1 MRILQIRFKNL
12 NSLAGEWAID
22 LTHPAF
28 LSDGIFV
35 ITGPTGA
42 GKTTILD
49 AVCLALYGRTPR
61 LRHVTKSEN
70 EIMTRQTGECFAEV
84 TFETRSGT
92 FRCHWRQWRARKK
105 ASGELQAPRRELS
118 DAISGQILESNV
130 QGVADKVEEATGMDF
145 ERFTRSML
153 LAQGGFAAFL
163 QAPADQRAP
172 ILEQLTGTEIYSD
185 VSKRVHARVVLERDR
200 LETLEAELAG
210 IHLLEEAEEQRL
222 HTELAALIEQA
233 SEAARRSD
241 QTQQALLWLEGIR
254 TLQAELATLEDRK
267 KQLAGRIEAFQPERR
282 KLERAN
288 RALEL
293 SGAYAGLVSLRDAQA
308 QALRQH
314 KEYSEALP
322 ACEAGL
328 RQAETAFASSGATLE
343 HAKREREQGLKTIRS
358 VREYDVK
365 LAEKETALSAL
376 KRELADREAA
386 FATAQATSRNLTAQR
401 AEAQAALAG
410 VLEALERTA
419 ADQGLVEHLS
429 AIQHACRQLLQL
441 AETGREKKRALE
453 AALARQQET
462 AKAHMDALALKERQ
476 DRETARLEQAVAL
489 RRKALAELLGDRSVA
504 DWRAGLMNTA
514 TRSSLLDKTEEARR
528 QYETCLLGI
537 KTLEQRQEKRARN
550 EAELTQRLQSA
561 EKEHRRLEAE
571 YEKREAEQAECS
583 RLRAFE
589 EARRHLHNG
598 EPCPLCGATEH
609 PFTGFSVPAPA
620 GPEEHL
626 ARLKEELKR
635 SGTALAS
642 LQGDLAGLS
651 REREWVK
658 EQLQKEAAT
667 LSEHETHVRHRRGA
681 HHRQQAGDDGD
692 HAKQP
697 LPATLL
703 LTLQNLR
710 ETTETER
717 RLAERILQQA
727 EQEDAGLQADM
738 TAWEKARH
746 EANRLELALQ
756 TALHHKGS
764 AEQEAVRA
772 ERERSS
778 LLEQYTAL
786 RQTVLQ
792 ELRPYGIE
800 ALAADGLETLLHSL
814 SERRERWVSR
824 EKRRDLLQQ
833 KMSALELESRHL
845 ASRLLDME
853 KDLGKQ
859 REAARSLSEDREK
872 LRLDRRR
879 LIGDKSPDEEEKRLN
894 GLVEEAEKRLE
905 GVRQTVDAAKQRFA
919 GLTSKRETLDHSIAE
934 RQAQI
939 GPLEEDF
946 RLRLSQTG
954 FADEAEYRDACLTE
968 TVRNTLAQR
977 EQELLT
983 ERAELEARLADR
995 IAQLAAE
1002 REKQVTDRTR
1012 EELDETLATLRDTL
1026 KTQQEAIGGLR
1037 QKLHDNHMVKLA
1049 HQERTAAVEAQRR
1062 ECRRWN
1068 DLHDL
1073 IGSADGKK
1081 YRNFVQVLTFEIM
1094 IEHANRQLRRM
1105 TDRYLLLRNK
1115 EQPLE
1120 LDVIDGYQAGE
1131 IRSTKNLSGGESFIV
1146 SLALALG
1153 LSQMASKTV
1162 RVDSLFLDEGFGTLD
1177 EDTLDTALD
1186 TLAGLHRDGKL
1197 IGVISHVAA
1206 LKERIGTQ
1214 IQVTPK
1220 TGGRSA
1226 VSGPGCSS
1234 V

>member
-12 NSLAGEWAID
+12 NSLAGEWTID

-61 LRHVTKSEN
+61 LPRVTKSEN
-70 EIMTRQTGECFAEV
+70 EIMSRQTGECFAEV
-84 TFETRSGT
+84 TFETRAGT
-92 FRCHWRQWRARKK
+92 FRCHWSQWRARKK
-105 ASGELQAPRRELS
+105 ASGELQAPRHELS
-118 DAISGQILESNV
+118 DAASGRILENNIR
-130 QGVADKVEEATGMDF
+130 GVADKVEEATGMDF

-163 QAPADQRAP
+163 QAPPDQRAP

-185 VSKRVHARVVLERDR
+185 ISKRVHARVVLERTK

-222 HTELAALIEQA
+222 HAALASLIERA
-233 SEAARRSD
+233 SEAARQSD
-241 QTQQALLWLEGIR
+241 RTQQALLWLEGIR
-254 TLQAELATLEDRK
+254 TLQTELTMLENRK
-267 KQLAGRIEAFQPERR
+267 KQLAERLEAFQPERR

-293 SGAYAGLVSLRDAQA
+293 SGAYAGLVSLRNAQA
-308 QALRQH
+308 QDLRQQ
-314 KEYSEALP
+314 KEYGEALP
-322 ACEAGL
+322 ICEAEL
-328 RQAETAFASSGATLE
+328 RQTETAFASAGTVLE
-343 HAKREREQGLKTIRS
+343 QGKREREQGLRTIRA

-365 LAEKETALSAL
+365 ILEKETALSAL
-376 KRELADREAA
+376 KRELAERENA
-386 FATAQATSRNLTAQR
+386 FTTAQSTHQSLNAQLADTRASLT
-401 AEAQAALAG
+401 EVLAALQ
-410 VLEALERTA
+410 RTA
-419 ADQGLVEHLS
+419 ADQGLVENLS
-429 AIQHACRQLLQL
+429 AIQHSCGQLRQL
-441 AETGREKKRALE
+441 AETGREKKHAVE
-453 AALARQQET
+453 TALARQQET
-462 AKAHMDALALKERQ
+462 IKAHMDALALKERQ
-476 DRETARLEQAVAL
+476 ERETARLEQAVAL

-504 DWRAGLMNTA
+504 DWRASLMNTA
-514 TRSSLLDKTEEARR
+514 TRGGLLDKTEEALR
-528 QYETCLLGI
+528 QYETSLLGI
-537 KTLEQRQEKRARN
+537 KALEQRRARD

-571 YEKREAEQAECS
+571 CEKREAEQAECS
-583 RLRAFE
+583 RLRFFE

-651 REREWVK
+651 REREWVT
-658 EQLQKEAAT
+658 EQLQKEAAA
-667 LSEHETHVRHRRGA
+667 LSEHETHVRECLAALA
-681 HHRQQAGDDGD
+681 HPSIPPATP
-692 HAKQP
+692 KQP
-697 LPATLL
+697 LPDALL

-710 ETTETER
+710 ETTETEQ

-756 TALHHKGS
+756 TALHNKDS
-764 AEQEAVRA
+764 AEQEAVRT
-772 ERERSS
+772 ERERCS

-792 ELRPYGIE
+792 GLQAYGIE
-800 ALAADGLETLLHSL
+800 SLTVDGLETLLHNL

-853 KDLGKQ
+853 KDLDKQ

-879 LIGDKSPDEEEKRLN
+879 LLGDKSPDEEEKRLN

-905 GVRQTVDAAKQRFA
+905 GVRQTVDAAKQHLA
-919 GLTSKRETLDHSIAE
+919 GLTSKRETLDRSIAE

-968 TVRNTLAQR
+968 TVRNTLTQK
-977 EQELLT
+977 EQGLLT

-1002 REKQVTDRTR
+1002 REKQVTDRTQ

-1026 KTQQEAIGGLR
+1026 KNQQEAIGGLR

-1131 IRSTKNLSGGESFIV
+1131 VRSTKNLSGGESFIV

-1153 LSQMASKTV
+1153 LSQMASKTI

-1220 TGGRSA
+1220 TGGRS
-1226 VSGPGCSS
+1226 VVNGPGCSS